1 MRVDSEASQSS
12 GITNAELIR
21 YFSVLSHDLKSP
33 IFSIDGF
40 SDLLLSDYGDRLDD
54 EGRDFLLRVR
64 SSVQQVKRTLDDMSH
79 LIKLLSR
86 DDARRSVDLREIID
100 ELRLKY
106 NYLIDEG
113 GVTLQ
118 VPDELPSVNV
128 DPEKFKEAV
137 GALLSNALVFTDKEK
152 GDRTVTLE
160 ASREGG
166 FHRICIKD
174 NGMGIDPRYSHQ
186 IFDLGLKLDK
196 SKGTGPG
203 YGLYLARKIVESHGG
218 TLTVESALGQ
228 GSRFCMTI
236 PE

>member
-86 DDARRSVDLREIID
+86 DDARRSVELREIID

-106 NYLIDEG
+106 NYLIEEG
-113 GVTLQ
+113 GVTLE

-137 GALLSNALVFTDKEK
+137 GALLANALVFTDREK

-160 ASREGG
+160 ASREAG

-174 NGMGIDPRYSHQ
+174 NGIGIDPRYSHQ

-218 TLTVESALGQ
+218 ALTVESALGQ
-228 GSRFCMTI
+228 GSRFCMTL

>member
-1 MRVDSEASQSS
+1 MDTQASQSS
-12 GITNAELIR
+12 GLTNEELIR

-54 EGRDFLLRVR
+54 EGRDFLMRVR
-64 SSVQQVKRTLDDMSH
+64 SSVQQLKRTLDDMSH

-86 DDARRSVDLREIID
+86 EDARRSVELREIID

-113 GVTLQ
+113 GVTLE
-118 VPDELPSVNV
+118 VPENLPAVNV
-128 DPEKFKEAV
+128 DPEKFREAV

-152 GDRTVTLE
+152 GSRTVSLE
-160 ASREGG
+160 ASREEG

-174 NGMGIDPRYSHQ
+174 NGMGIDPRYCQQ

-203 YGLYLARKIVESHGG
+203 YGLYVARKIVESHGG

-228 GSRFCMTI
+228 GSRFCMTL
-236 PE
+236 PL

>member
-1 MRVDSEASQSS
+1 MRADTQASQSS
-12 GITNAELIR
+12 GITNEELIR

-33 IFSIDGF
+33 IFAIDGF

-54 EGRDFLLRVR
+54 EGRDFLMRVR
-64 SSVQQVKRTLDDMSH
+64 SSVQQLKRTLDDMSH
-79 LIKLLSR
+79 IIKLLSR
-86 DDARRSVDLREIID
+86 EDARRSVQLREIID

-113 GVTLQ
+113 GVTLE
-118 VPDELPSVNV
+118 VPDDLPSVNV
-128 DPEKFKEAV
+128 DPEKFREAV

-152 GDRTVTLE
+152 GNRKVALE
-160 ASREGG
+160 AYREAG
-166 FHRICIKD
+166 FHKICIKD
-174 NGMGIDPRYSHQ
+174 NGIGIDPRYTNQ

-203 YGLYLARKIVESHGG
+203 YGLYVARRIVEVHGG

-228 GSRFCMTI
+228 GSRFCMTV